1 MQTSQRNCITSAVHG
16 FHYQHAP
23 EMTPYISSHYQIF
36 DNNMYPDIPT
46 QDNQMSF
53 ETYDEPYFTLDS
65 APTTSFYN
73 TYDPPCAVSTSSNR
87 SPCSPQSYISDP
99 HPSSGNNYGS
109 PMSRSSVVYDSTQLR
124 NRVVRDIERSLMGPD
139 SPHMTDGHYCSLN
152 NNHGASPNK
161 LIEILPK
168 MELKDILILCAKAVS
183 ENDFSTAETVMNA
196 LGNMVSVTGTPIQ
209 RLAAYMLEGLRA
221 RLESSGYTIYKKL
234 RCEEPTSAEL
244 RTYMH
249 VLYEFCPYFKFAYT
263 SSNAIIQEAVR
274 NERSIHLIDFQI
286 GMGTQWISLLRSLSN
301 QPGGPPFVRI
311 TGVDDSQSA
320 YARGGGLGRVEKILS
335 AEAKSCR
342 VPVPFE
348 FNAAAMSGCQVNRE
362 NLKVRPGEALVV
374 NFPYMLHH
382 MPDESVSTENHRD
395 RLLWLVKS
403 LSPRVVTVVEQES
416 NTNTPPFLHRFVEM
430 LKYYTAMFESIDV
443 ALARNDKKRINAEMH
458 CLARDIVNMIA
469 CEDSERV
476 ERHELFGKWR
486 ARLSMAGFTQLP
498 LSTSVKES
506 IKGLLKGFHENY
518 RLQEGNGALYL
529 GWKTCWMASSSAW
542 R

>member
-1 MQTSQRNCITSAVHG
+1 
-16 FHYQHAP
+16 
-23 EMTPYISSHYQIF
+23 
-36 DNNMYPDIPT
+36 
-46 QDNQMSF
+46 MSF

-73 TYDPPCAVSTSSNR
+73 TYDSPYAVSTSSNR
-87 SPCSPQSYISDP
+87 SPYSPQSYISDP
-99 HPSSGNNYGS
+99 HQSSDYNYGS
-109 PMSRSSVVYDSTQLR
+109 PMSGSSVIYDNTQFR
-124 NRVVRDIERSLMGPD
+124 NQVLRDIERSLMEPD
-139 SPHMTDGHYCSLN
+139 SPHMQDGHYCSLN

-209 RLAAYMLEGLRA
+209 RLAAYMLEGLKA
-221 RLESSGYTIYKKL
+221 RLGSSGYTIYKKL

-263 SSNAIIQEAVR
+263 SSNAIILEAVG
-274 NERSIHLIDFQI
+274 NERSIHIIDFQI
-286 GMGTQWISLLRSLSN
+286 GMGTQWIPLLRSLSN

-320 YARGGGLGRVEKILS
+320 YARGGGLERVEKILS
-335 AEAKSCR
+335 AEARSCR
-342 VPVPFE
+342 VPIPFE

-362 NLKVRPGEALVV
+362 NLKVCPGEALVV

-395 RLLWLVKS
+395 RLLRLVKS

-416 NTNTPPFLHRFVEM
+416 NTNTPPFLNRFIET
-430 LKYYTAMFESIDV
+430 LNYYTAMFESLDV

-498 LSTSVKES
+498 LSISVKES
-506 IKGLLKGFHENY
+506 VKDLMKGFHENHW
-518 RLQEGNGALYL
+518 LQEEKGALYL
-529 GWKTCWMASSSAW
+529 GWKDCWMASSSAW